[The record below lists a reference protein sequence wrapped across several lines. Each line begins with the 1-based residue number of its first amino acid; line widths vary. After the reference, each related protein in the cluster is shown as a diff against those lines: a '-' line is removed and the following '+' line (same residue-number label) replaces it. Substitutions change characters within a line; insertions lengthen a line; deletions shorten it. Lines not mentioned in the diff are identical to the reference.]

1 LRLLIAGLWAAA
13 VWAGGTQAWEMT
25 SWRDFLAGEFR
36 GVAVTRD
43 GRLTVAPVA
52 STLFEDGQSAIW
64 CSVRGRDGTLYFG
77 TGNRGRVI
85 RLDPRGQATVW
96 WTAPE
101 PQVFALALDEKGTLY
116 AATSPSGKIYRV
128 EGGAGAVYFDPGE
141 KYIWSLAFGPGG
153 VLYAGTGERGRIFAV
168 TAANRGE
175 LWFDSGQSHITAL
188 AVDAGGRLLAGS
200 DPNGILYRV
209 SGKDRAFVVY
219 DAELPEIRAIRV
231 GEDGRI
237 YAAAVGGSVANRA
250 AMAAQGGG
258 ATAGGVV
265 SGPATTITVEAQAG
279 IEVKPQPDPAK
290 PQTAAA
296 PAPAPAMVEV
306 TGVEKSAIYRIAAS
320 GAVETMWS
328 SKEENAFDVALRGE
342 NLWFSTDG
350 AGRIYE
356 VDPQRRIRLI
366 TQTNEGEIT
375 RLLEADG
382 RMVAATLN
390 QGKILAIGGAT
401 AMAGSYESPV
411 HDGGSISR
419 WGRLDW
425 NANGDGKVVFQTR
438 SGNSA
443 RPDRTWS
450 DWSAPMASPGPVTSP
465 AARFVQWRAE
475 FTGRAPE
482 VDSVT
487 LAYRPQNNAPSV
499 KSLTVASQLA
509 PAAASQKP
517 PATPSGAAYS
527 ITVTDSGDSGAST
540 LSGTATQNPGRPGAR
555 QLVVSWTAEDLDGDP
570 LTYTLMFR
578 GDAER
583 EWKLLKSGLTDAFYV
598 IDGDSLADGRYFF
611 RVTASDKTAN
621 PPEDARE
628 DEFVSSPVRID
639 NTPPVVELRRES
651 NRVLAQAR
659 DATSP
664 LRRCEVSLNAG
675 PWFVVEAEDGVTD
688 SLEERFA
695 IDLRPLAAGEHLLTV
710 RVTDAAGNPGLAK
723 LVIQN

>member
-1 LRLLIAGLWAAA
+1 MKLLLAGLAATA
-13 VWAGGTQAWEMT
+13 AWAGGTQAWEMT
-25 SWRDFLAGEFR
+25 SWRDFLRGEFR

-43 GRLTVAPVA
+43 GRLTVAPSA
-52 STLFEDGQSAIW
+52 STLFEDGQSAVW
-64 CSVRGRDGTLYFG
+64 CSARGRDGSLYFG

-85 RLDPRGQATVW
+85 RLDTRGQASIL

-101 PQVFALALDEKGTLY
+101 PQVFALAIDDKDVLY
-116 AATSPSGKIYRV
+116 AATSPDGKIYRI
-128 EGGAGAVYFDPGE
+128 ENGAASVYFDPE
-141 KYIWSLAFGPGG
+141 AKYIWSLAAGPDG
-153 VLYAGTGERGRIFAV
+153 VLYAGTGDEGKIFAIRR
-168 TAANRGE
+168 ANQGE
-175 LWFDSGQSHITAL
+175 IWFDSGQSHITSL
-188 AVDAGGRLLAGS
+188 AFDREGRLLAGS
-200 DPNGILYRV
+200 DPNGILYRI
-209 SGKDRAFVVY
+209 SGKDRAFVIY
-219 DAELPEIRAIRV
+219 DADLPEIRSIRV
-231 GEDGRI
+231 AGDGRI
-237 YAAAVGGSVANRA
+237 YAAAVGGSVARRA
-250 AMAAQGGG
+250 AMAPAGAS
-258 ATAGGVV
+258 ATAPAV
-265 SGPATTITVEAQAG
+265 SGPVTTITVEAQAG
-279 IEVKPQPDPAK
+279 IEVKPQPGA
-290 PQTAAA
+290 PQTPPSAAL
-296 PAPAPAMVEV
+296 PPTPPPVEV
-306 TGVEKSAIYRIAAS
+306 TGVDKSAVYRISAS

-328 SKEENAFDVALRGE
+328 SKEENAYDIALSGD
-342 NLWFSTDG
+342 NVVFATDG

-356 VDPQRRIRLI
+356 IDPQRRIRLI

-375 RLLEADG
+375 RLLEAGG
-382 RMVAATLN
+382 RFVAATVN
-390 QGKILAIGGAT
+390 QGRILSIGGGST
-401 AMAGSYESPV
+401 TAGSYESPV
-411 HDGGSISR
+411 HDAASISR

-425 NANGDGKVVFQTR
+425 NSNGDGRVAFQTR

-443 RPDRTWS
+443 QPDRTWS
-450 DWSAPMASPGPVTSP
+450 EWSAPMTSPGAISSP
-465 AARFVQWRAE
+465 PARFVQWRAE

-499 KSLTVASQLA
+499 KTLTVVSQMA
-509 PAAASQKP
+509 PATTAQKP

-555 QLVVSWTAEDLDGDP
+555 QLVISWTAEDLDGDA

-583 EWKLLKSGLTDAFYV
+583 EWKLLKNGLTDPFY
-598 IDGDSLADGRYFF
+598 ILDGDALADGRYFF

-628 DEFVSSPVRID
+628 DEFVSAPVRID

-651 NRVLAQAR
+651 NRVIVRAR

-664 LRRCEVSLNAG
+664 LRRCELSLDAR
-675 PWFVVEAEDGVTD
+675 PWIVVEAEDGVTD
-688 SLEERFA
+688 SLEETFA
-695 IDLRPLAAGEHLLTV
+695 IELQSLTAGEHLLTV